1 MIDRR
6 RFGVI
11 GLIAL
16 AFAIFPAVAETV
28 SLDDLRRGTHVH
40 GLAVDRLDPSRL
52 LVATHHG
59 FFSVTPDGSAT
70 RVGTSRNDFMGFT
83 PHPREPK
90 TLFASGHPP
99 TGGNL
104 GFIVSRDGGMS
115 WEQLSAGVRGPVD
128 FHMMDVSKS
137 DPDVIYGVYGEFQA
151 SRDGGR
157 TWSTVGP
164 PPADVIDIG
173 TFARNPDGLF
183 AATRNGLVRSTDG
196 GKSWTSAYLIRRPV
210 SLVHVHDDG
219 TVFAFVVGTGL
230 IKADEVSLQWST
242 VANNFGDRV
251 LLHLAVD
258 ASDSSRLYA
267 ATQHGEILASADG
280 GQTWAPFGA
289 RAGSGSGAISR

>member
-16 AFAIFPAVAETV
+16 AFAISPTFAETM

-59 FFSVTPDGSAT
+59 FFSVTPDGTAT
-70 RVGTSRNDFMGFT
+70 RIGANHNDFMGFT

-104 GFIVSRDGGMS
+104 GFILSRDGGLS
-115 WEQLSAGVRGPVD
+115 WEQLSPGVRGPVD
-128 FHMMDVSKS
+128 FHTMDVSKA
-137 DPDVIYGVYGEFQA
+137 DPNVIYGVFGGLQV

-157 TWSTVGP
+157 TWAMVGP
-164 PPADVIDIG
+164 PPPEAIAIAVS
-173 TFARNPDGLF
+173 ARNAQTLF

-196 GKSWTSAYLIRRPV
+196 GQSWSAAYLIRRPV
-210 SLVHVHDDG
+210 SLVHVHEDG
-219 TVFAFVVGTGL
+219 MVLAFVVGTGL
-230 IKADEVSLQWST
+230 IKADEST
-242 VANNFGDRV
+242 LKWATIATNFGDRV

-258 ASDSSRLYA
+258 ATDPSKLYA

-280 GQTWAPFGA
+280 GQTWTPFGA
-289 RAGSGSGAISR
+289 RAGSGSGAVSR